1 MAIKNAVKIEDKK
14 ILKMGDYHY
23 VSIPKALLDT
33 NVLSTK
39 KKYDVTLIE
48 IIEKAQ
54 EQGKGKE
61 QKKAASSN

>member
-1 MAIKNAVKIEDKK
+1 MAIKNAVKIEEKK

-48 IIEKAQ
+48 IKDKPQGQEK
-54 EQGKGKE
+54 KE